1 MKKEK
6 IPFHEKFNAVE
17 LYIWRNKKH
26 FGTLLDHL
34 MARPYGS
41 RNSKW
46 RYDYQTE
53 EFVWN
58 QFRQVDKYEWS
69 KEPEVKRMKAERL
82 LGGKRNEYN
91 PMWIEFQEAVKQV
104 KERAND

>member
-6 IPFHEKFNAVE
+6 TYYWDKFNAVE
-17 LYIWRNKKH
+17 LFIWRNKKY
-26 FGTLLDHL
+26 FGGLLDLL

-58 QFRQVDKYEWS
+58 QFEQVDKHQWS
-69 KEPEVKRMKAERL
+69 KEPEVKRIKAERL
-82 LGGKRNEYN
+82 LGGERNEHN
-91 PMWIEFQEAVKQV
+91 PTWVEFQEAVKQV
-104 KERAND
+104 KERANG

>member
-6 IPFHEKFNAVE
+6 IPFYEKFNEVE
-17 LYIWRNKKH
+17 LFIWRNKKY
-26 FGTLLDHL
+26 FGGLLDLL

-58 QFRQVDKYEWS
+58 QFEQVDKHQWS
-69 KEPEVKRMKAERL
+69 KEPEVKRIKAERL
-82 LGGKRNEYN
+82 LGGERNEHN
-91 PMWIEFQEAVKQV
+91 PTWVEFQEAVKQV
-104 KERAND
+104 KERANG

>member
-1 MKKEK
+1 MEKEK
-6 IPFHEKFNAVE
+6 TYYWDKFNSVE

-26 FGTLLDHL
+26 FGRLLDYL

-46 RYDYQTE
+46 RYDYQTK

-58 QFRQVDKYEWS
+58 QFVKVDKQQWS
-69 KEPEVKRMKAERL
+69 KVPKVKRMEAKRL
-82 LGGKRNEYN
+82 LRGTRNEFS
-91 PMWIEFQEAVKQV
+91 PMWVEFKKALKQLE
-104 KERAND
+104 ERANG